1 MRRKG
6 SSVQL
11 SFPETA
17 ATDIPDHPVSRT
29 RRSPNKKSFPAKSDE
44 TLLKQH
50 DLFTAF
56 SEAAEKAVFRSFPKT
71 GHSTRNPLP
80 DPNFLAANKVRLT
93 PVSFTPEMTPDQWL
107 YMVCEAENA
116 QMFLSQG
123 LRPNP
128 EQPPRLVERPSVAA
142 CLAHLAEN
150 DEQHTL
156 SSLAVLRI
164 RRMEA
169 LNAIEPDPDTPG
181 FWLLTGGLTE

>member
-1 MRRKG
+1 MRKKG

-11 SFPETA
+11 SFPVTA
-17 ATDIPDHPVSRT
+17 ATDIPDRSLSRT
-29 RRSPNKKSFPAKSDE
+29 HRSPYKKSFSVRSDE
-44 TLLKQH
+44 TFLKQH
-50 DLFTAF
+50 DLFAAF
-56 SEAAEKAVFRSFPKT
+56 SEAAEKTVFRSFPKT
-71 GHSTRNPLP
+71 GHSTRNPYP
-80 DPNFLAANKVRLT
+80 DANVLSADKVRLT
-93 PVSFTPEMTPDQWL
+93 PVSFTPEMAPDQWL

-123 LRPNP
+123 LRPDP

-150 DEQHTL
+150 DEQHTI

-169 LNAIEPDPDTPG
+169 LNAIEPDPDMPG